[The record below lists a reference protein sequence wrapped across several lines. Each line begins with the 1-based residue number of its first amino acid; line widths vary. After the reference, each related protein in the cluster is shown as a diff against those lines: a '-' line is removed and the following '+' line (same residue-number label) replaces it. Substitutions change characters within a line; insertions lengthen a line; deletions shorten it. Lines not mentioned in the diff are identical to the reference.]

1 MSLPASI
8 RILVTGADGQ
18 LGRALRSESVRHAG
32 HQYLF
37 ADRRLLP
44 IDDPDRVRALFSDW
58 RPTLCINAAA
68 YTAVDKAET
77 DVEQA
82 YRINAEAVG
91 WLASACRDTGARLLH
106 VSTDYVFRGDA
117 DRPYR
122 EDDLTDPQSVY
133 GASKRLGEQSALRE
147 APDSLI
153 VRTSW
158 VYYEEGSNFV
168 RTMIRLMRERASIG
182 VVADQWGCPTYAR
195 DLAHC
200 LLRMAD
206 GGRLHPGI
214 YHFCNQ
220 GAITWHAFAT
230 AIRDILGSAC
240 EVRAITTAEYPTP
253 VKRPAY
259 SVLDTTRIRE
269 TFGIVPPHWRSSLEE
284 CMRRIRGASD

>member
-1 MSLPASI
+1 M

-18 LGRALRSESVRHAG
+18 LGRALRSESVRHAK
-32 HQYLF
+32 HEYLF
-37 ADRRLLP
+37 ADRQLLP
-44 IDDPDRVRALFSDW
+44 IDEPDRVRALFSEW

-68 YTAVDKAET
+68 YTAVDRAET
-77 DVEQA
+77 EVQQA
-82 YRINAEAVG
+82 FRINAGAVG
-91 WLASACRDTGARLLH
+91 WLASACRDAGARLLH

-117 DRPYR
+117 HRPYR
-122 EDDLTDPQSVY
+122 EDDPADPQSVY
-133 GASKRLGEQSALRE
+133 GASKRQGEEMALRE

-168 RTMIRLMRERASIG
+168 RTMIRLMTERASVG

-195 DLAHC
+195 DLADC
-200 LLRMAD
+200 LLRIAD
-206 GGRLHPGI
+206 SGRLHPGI
-214 YHFCNQ
+214 YHFCNE
-220 GAITWHAFAT
+220 GAITWHTFAT

-253 VKRPAY
+253 VRRPAY

-269 TFGIVPPHWRSSLEE
+269 TFGILPPPWRASLEE
-284 CMRRIRGASD
+284 CMRRIRAASA

>member
-1 MSLPASI
+1 MNLPNPM

-18 LGRALRSESVRHAG
+18 LGRALRSESVRHAT
-32 HQYLF
+32 HEYLF

-44 IDDPDRVRALFSDW
+44 IDEPDRVRAVFSEW

-68 YTAVDKAET
+68 YTAVDRAET

-91 WLASACRDTGARLLH
+91 WLASACRDYGARLLH
-106 VSTDYVFRGDA
+106 VSTDYVFRGDGQ
-117 DRPYR
+117 RPYR
-122 EDDLTDPQSVY
+122 EDDPTDPQSVY
-133 GASKRLGEQSALRE
+133 GASKRQGEKSVFRE
-147 APDSLI
+147 APDSMI

-158 VYYEEGSNFV
+158 VYYEEGANFV
-168 RTMIRLMRERASIG
+168 RTMIRLMKDRASVG

-195 DLAHC
+195 DLADC
-200 LLRMAD
+200 LLRIAD
-206 GGRLHPGI
+206 DGRLPPGI
-214 YHFCNQ
+214 FHYCNQ

-253 VKRPAY
+253 VRRPAY

-269 TFGIVPPHWRSSLEE
+269 TFGIVPPPWRTSLEE
-284 CMRRIRGASD
+284 CMRRIEAAS